1 MEKIFKENYV
11 YQYFKKIIFIIILIF
26 LFLGINYTY
35 LLAQTENPKLE
46 EGEKLF
52 FQAQEMFVA
61 SEPKLNEVLTRLEES
76 ILSCTEIENQ
86 PLKYY
91 WLARVA
97 YLKGVVEKEQ
107 NSPKKAEE
115 NFSSSKEL
123 ILESLKRED
132 FSDGYRLLADI
143 EGQLIFY
150 GNLYYKTKFGPGIKD
165 FIIKAIDLDVSNEK
179 AYLSLAL
186 YYRDA
191 PLIVGGSLEKSKD
204 ILKKMIEITH
214 SDRIDL
220 FSLFLW
226 IDTAWVNSDFD
237 QKKINDGISVL
248 SLFSNQAD
256 INFMMQRIENKY
268 K

>member
-1 MEKIFKENYV
+1 MEKIFKENYI
-11 YQYFKKIIFIIILIF
+11 YQYLKKIIFIIVLMV

-35 LLAQTENPKLE
+35 LLAQTEDPKLE
-46 EGEKLF
+46 KGKKLF

-61 SEPKLNEVLTRLEES
+61 SEPKLDEVLTRLEES
-76 ILSCTEIENQ
+76 IPYFTEIENQ
-86 PLKYY
+86 PLRYY

-165 FIIKAIDLDVSNEK
+165 FILKAIDLDVSNEK

-204 ILKKMIEITH
+204 ILKKMIEVTH

-237 QKKINDGISVL
+237 QKKIKDSIAVL

-256 INFMMQRIENKY
+256 INSMMQRIENKY